1 LENKGESW
9 RSTLKSTPGWSTVKL
24 AVPNSEHPRILL
36 VEDDAAM
43 AATMVRALRS
53 NGYEVELATDGER
66 ALALASS
73 RTFALALLDLR
84 LPFVDGYAVLER
96 LRKREALPVIVVTA
110 GTELSDRMKAFE
122 LGAVDFL
129 AKPFWIEELLARV
142 QLRLKRPKRRDQG
155 RKLALGSRVVDLEA
169 RTVAG
174 VELTRAEYDVLLFL
188 LERRGQALTRE
199 FIASGALAQ
208 GGDGATRTVDSHVGR
223 IRKKLGAEGRFI
235 STVWGVGYRCELT
248 A

>member
-1 LENKGESW
+1 M
-9 RSTLKSTPGWSTVKL
+9 P
-24 AVPNSEHPRILL
+24 PSERPRILL

-43 AATMVRALRS
+43 AATMVRALRE

-66 ALALASS
+66 ALALAGS

-96 LRKREALPVIVVTA
+96 LGKREAMPIIVVTA
-110 GTELSDRMKAFE
+110 GTELADRMKAFD

-129 AKPFWIEELLARV
+129 PKPFWIEELIARV
-142 QLRLKRPKRRDQG
+142 QLRLKRPKRREPG
-155 RKLALGSRVVDLEA
+155 RKITIGSRVVDLEA
-169 RTVAG
+169 RTIAG
-174 VELTRAEYDVLLFL
+174 VELTRAEFDVLLFL

-199 FIASGALAQ
+199 FIATGALSQ
-208 GGDGATRTVDSHVGR
+208 GGDGATRTVDSHIGR

-235 STVWGVGYRCELT
+235 ATVWGVGYRCEHE
-248 A
+248 AAPVP